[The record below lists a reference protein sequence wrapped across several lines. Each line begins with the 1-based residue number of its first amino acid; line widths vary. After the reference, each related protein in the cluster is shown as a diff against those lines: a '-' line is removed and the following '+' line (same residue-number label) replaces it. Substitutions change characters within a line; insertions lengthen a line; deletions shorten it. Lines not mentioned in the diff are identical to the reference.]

1 MSIQQAYNEWSL
13 TYDTDTN
20 ATRDLD
26 QVVTR
31 RVLGGLRAESIVEI
45 GCGTGKN
52 TRFFAELGKRV
63 QALDFSAG
71 MLARAKENVGPASN
85 VTFSVADITKGW
97 PCADQ
102 SAGLVSCNLV
112 LEHINE
118 LSTVF
123 AEAARVLVPRG
134 WFFVCELH
142 PFRQYQGTVANFSR
156 GEQKTQIPAFVH
168 HISDF
173 VTAAQSCGFSVKRL
187 EEWWHEKDAGKP
199 PRLVSFLF
207 EKEAAEGMP
216 NFK

>member
-1 MSIQQAYNEWSL
+1 MLMSVQEAYNEWSL
-13 TYDTDTN
+13 TYDSDTN

-26 QVVTR
+26 QTVTR
-31 RVLGGLRAESIVEI
+31 RVLGGLRVETIVEI

-52 TRFFAELGKRV
+52 TKFFSELGKRV
-63 QALDFSAG
+63 QAMDFSAG
-71 MLARAKENVGPASN
+71 MLAKAKENVGQASN
-85 VTFSVADITKGW
+85 VSFSVADITRRW
-97 PCADQ
+97 PCADR
-102 SAGLVSCNLV
+102 SAELGSCNLV

-118 LSTVF
+118 LSPVF
-123 AEAARVLVPRG
+123 AEAARVLIPEG

-156 GEQKTQIPAFVH
+156 GEQKTQISAFVH

-187 EEWWHEKDAGKP
+187 EEWWHEKDEGKP

-207 EKEAAEGMP
+207 VNKQD
-216 NFK
+216 

>member
-1 MSIQQAYNEWSL
+1 MSVQEAYNEWSL

-26 QVVTR
+26 HVVTR
-31 RVLGGLRAESIVEI
+31 RVLGDLQAESIIEI

-52 TRFFAELGKRV
+52 TKFLAELGKRV

-71 MLARAKENVGPASN
+71 MLTKAKENIGHASN
-85 VTFSVADITKGW
+85 VTFSVADITKNW
-97 PCADQ
+97 PCADR
-102 SAGLVSCNLV
+102 SADLVSCNLV

-118 LSTVF
+118 LSPVF
-123 AEAARVLVPRG
+123 AEAARVLIPGG

-173 VTAAQSCGFSVKRL
+173 ATAAQSRGFSVKRL

-207 EKEAAEGMP
+207 EKG
-216 NFK
+216 